1 MIDPIRRTAL
11 SILNRLERNHHTL
24 DDILDSAVEAT
35 PISSRRDR
43 NFIFALTYGTLRWR
57 GRLDWIL
64 DQVSNTPVQRMN
76 PKVRNILRLGL
87 FQILFMDRVPKS
99 AAVNT
104 AVDLTKTVAGPKVSG
119 FVNAVLRNAIRRRET
134 ISFPDAARNPVAA
147 LATRKSFPPWM
158 IERWIEQMGHD
169 ETLAMCKT
177 INTIAPLTL
186 RTNTLKT
193 DRQALTAALQ
203 ADGED
208 PQPTPCSPLGLR
220 LTRTNRSVPDLPGF
234 CDGGFQVQ
242 DEAAQLVTFLLDPR
256 PGEKIL
262 DACAGL
268 GGKTGHIAQQMKNT
282 GRITAVDHQSAKLN
296 RLDQEMRR
304 LGITIVSPKTVD
316 LNNASTTTR
325 LGVFDRVLVDAP
337 CSGLGVLRRHPDAK
351 WRHTTRTFSKMAKRQ
366 LQFLDH
372 LAPLV
377 KPGGILVYAVC
388 STEPEENERVIKP
401 FLNNHSNFTVTPATP
416 FLPSTA
422 RHLVTPDG
430 YFRTLVHR
438 DQMDGFFA
446 VRFRKTIDQGNVKVT
461 LKPHN

>member
-1 MIDPIRRTAL
+1 MTIDPIRHTAL
-11 SILNRLERNHHTL
+11 SILNRLECSHHTL
-24 DDILDSAVEAT
+24 DGILDPTIEAT

-43 NFIFALTYGTLRWR
+43 NFIYALTYGTLRWQ

-64 DQVSNTPVQRMN
+64 DQVSNTPVQNMN

-87 FQILFMDRVPKS
+87 FQILFMDRVPAS

-104 AVDLTKTVAGPKVSG
+104 AVDLTKTVSSPKVTG
-119 FVNAVLRNAIRRRET
+119 FVNAVLRSAIRRRET

-177 INTIAPLTL
+177 INTMPPLTL

-193 DRQALTAALQ
+193 DRQSLTAALQ

-220 LTRTNRSVPDLPGF
+220 FTRTNRSVPDLPGF
-234 CDGGFQVQ
+234 RDGGFQVQ
-242 DEAAQLVTFLLDPR
+242 DEAAQLVTFILDPR
-256 PGEKIL
+256 PGERIL

-282 GRITAVDHQSAKLN
+282 GRITAMDHQSAKLS
-296 RLDQEMRR
+296 RLAQEMRR
-304 LGITIVSPKTVD
+304 LRITIVSPKTVD
-316 LNNASTTTR
+316 LNNASATAR
-325 LGVFDRVLVDAP
+325 LGMFDRVLVDAP

-351 WRHTTRTFSKMAKRQ
+351 WRHTTHTFSKMAKRQ

-377 KPGGILVYAVC
+377 KSGGSLVYAVC
-388 STEPEENERVIKP
+388 STEPEENEKVIKP
-401 FLNNHSNFTVTPATP
+401 FLNNHSNFTVTPAAP
-416 FLPSTA
+416 FLPSPA

-438 DQMDGFFA
+438 HQMDGFFV
-446 VRFRKTIDQGNVKVT
+446 VRFRKTRGYG
-461 LKPHN
+461 

>member
-1 MIDPIRRTAL
+1 MPDPIRHTAL
-11 SILNRLERNHHTL
+11 SILNRLESSHYTL
-24 DDILDSAVEAT
+24 DGILDPTIEAT
-35 PISSRRDR
+35 PISARRDR
-43 NFIFALTYGTLRWR
+43 NFIYALTHGTLRWQ

-64 DQVSNTPVQRMN
+64 DQVSNTPIRKMN

-87 FQILFMDRVPKS
+87 FQILFMDRVPAS

-104 AVDLTKTVAGPKVSG
+104 AVDLSKTVTVPKITG
-119 FVNAVLRNAIRRRET
+119 FVNAVLRNAIRRREA
-134 ISFPDAARNPVAA
+134 ISFPDEARNPVTA
-147 LATRKSFPPWM
+147 LATRMSFPPWM
-158 IERWIEQMGHD
+158 IKRWIEQMGYE

-186 RTNTLKT
+186 RANTLTT
-193 DRQALTAALQ
+193 DRQTLTAALQ
-203 ADGED
+203 AEGED
-208 PQPTPCSPLGLR
+208 PQPTPYSPLGLR

-234 CDGGFQVQ
+234 REGGFQVQ

-256 PGEKIL
+256 PGERIL

-282 GRITAVDHQSAKLN
+282 GRIAAVDYRSAKLS
-296 RLDQEMRR
+296 RLDQEMQR

-316 LNNASTTTR
+316 LNNASATAR
-325 LGVFDRVLVDAP
+325 LGMFDRILVDAP

-366 LQFLDH
+366 LQFLNH

-388 STEPEENERVIKP
+388 STEHEENEMVINSFINRYSK
-401 FLNNHSNFTVTPATP
+401 FVVTLAAP

-422 RHLVTPDG
+422 RRLITPDG

-438 DQMDGFFA
+438 HKMDGFFA
-446 VRFRKTIDQGNVKVT
+446 ARFRKSRAVES
-461 LKPHN
+461 

>member
-1 MIDPIRRTAL
+1 MPDPIRHTAL
-11 SILNRLERNHHTL
+11 SILNRLECSQHTL
-24 DDILDSAVEAT
+24 DGILDPTIDAT

-43 NFIFALTYGTLRWR
+43 NFIYALTYGTLRWQ

-64 DQVSNTPVQRMN
+64 DQVSKTPVRKMN
-76 PKVRNILRLGL
+76 PKIRNILRLGL
-87 FQILFMDRVPKS
+87 FQILFMDRVPAS

-104 AVDLTKTVAGPKVSG
+104 AVDLSKTVASQKVTG

-134 ISFPDAARNPVAA
+134 ISFPDAARDPVAA
-147 LATRKSFPPWM
+147 LVTRMSFPSWM
-158 IERWIEQMGHD
+158 VKRWVKQMGHD

-177 INTIAPLTL
+177 LNTIAPLTL
-186 RTNTLKT
+186 RVNTLTT
-193 DRQALTAALQ
+193 DPRTLTATLQ
-203 ADGED
+203 ADGEN

-220 LTRTNRSVPDLPGF
+220 LARTNRSVPDLPGF
-234 CDGGFQVQ
+234 RDGGFQIQ

-256 PGEKIL
+256 PGERIL

-268 GGKTGHIAQQMKNT
+268 GGKTGHIAQQMNNT
-282 GRITAVDHQSAKLN
+282 GRITAVDYQSAKLS

-304 LGITIVSPKTVD
+304 LGITIVSPKMVD
-316 LNNASTTTR
+316 LNNASTTAR

-351 WRHTTRTFSKMAKRQ
+351 WRHITRTFSKMAERQ
-366 LQFLDH
+366 LQFLNH

-377 KPGGILVYAVC
+377 KPGGTLVYSVC
-388 STEPEENERVIKP
+388 STEPEENEEVIKR
-401 FLNNHSNFTVTPATP
+401 FLNNHLKFTVTPATP

-438 DQMDGFFA
+438 HQMDGFFA
-446 VRFRKTIDQGNVKVT
+446 VRFRKTSDVES
-461 LKPHN
+461 